1 MPPAQFTSPFPKLE
15 LTHEQREQLQTMA
28 YSLVDEALAQYEQ
41 FINEDRGTLDGS
53 KWVLQRTKEDV
64 RVYHDR
70 RSAADTGNK
79 DMQMLLTYGTVLGD
93 LNDAMYGVISHTTDA
108 MRIKT
113 EYVDDATMDSAV
125 LETVLDPTAD
135 EPFQSMTVRWY
146 VKSVPMRVRAVS
158 KHRDSVY
165 LEATGFRRLS
175 NGEHV
180 GYHLMH
186 SIAFPKTPA
195 LPTYD
200 RANMSICSLWRQQT
214 PQRVEVY
221 QTAFYELKDSM
232 LLPLMI
238 KSTADTLISLAKI
251 IECAQ
256 MKKLA
261 HLVACK
267 STFTAPPDADGAAG
281 DGCAVCGGNARS
293 ARRGAKSACV
303 ICPKAIC
310 KQCVIKRE
318 LILCAPGGNLLKQE
332 LRFCLHCLTTAHQL
346 NAAEIARAEVPK
358 HRARASSLHRRTPHE
373 RSAGGYT
380 SSTSS
385 GVSSDDRLYQKL

>member
-15 LTHEQREQLQTMA
+15 LNHEQREQLQTMA
-28 YSLVDEALAQYEQ
+28 YSLVDEAQAQYEQ

-70 RSAADTGNK
+70 RSAGDTGSK

-165 LEATGFRRLS
+165 LEATGFRRLT
-175 NGEHV
+175 NGEHI

-214 PQRVEVY
+214 PQRVE
-221 QTAFYELKDSM
+221 
-232 LLPLMI
+232 
-238 KSTADTLISLAKI
+238 
-251 IECAQ
+251 
-256 MKKLA
+256 
-261 HLVACK
+261 